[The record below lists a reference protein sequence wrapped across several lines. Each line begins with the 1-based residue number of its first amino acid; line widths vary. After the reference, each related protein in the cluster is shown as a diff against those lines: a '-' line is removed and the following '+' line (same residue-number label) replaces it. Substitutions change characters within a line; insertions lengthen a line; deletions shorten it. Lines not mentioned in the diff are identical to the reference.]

1 MTGVPYAGRLPG
13 ALHLAVSPEIDMTPI
28 ASTFGL
34 GSQFDDF
41 LFAAIGDD
49 LNGMPLSVVSV
60 LARVDLDPWQEAAI
74 LAALPE
80 ELATQRL
87 TAVLAGLPERT
98 LQRTSPAGTA
108 VRLIA
113 LLPSRTNANT
123 RLIAQKLGAAAAAH
137 CRAPL
142 NPILITIY
150 LILSLGIQFFV
161 ARRYLAVRTDAVH
174 VSAAPALPTQTP
186 PATSDK

>member
-1 MTGVPYAGRLPG
+1 MAP
-13 ALHLAVSPEIDMTPI
+13 M
-28 ASTFGL
+28 ASVLGL
-34 GSQFDDF
+34 GSEFDDF

-113 LLPSRTNANT
+113 LLPNANT
-123 RLIAQKLGAAAAAH
+123 HPTQQKSGAASAAH
-137 CRAPL
+137 PRSHL

-150 LILSLGIQFFV
+150 LILSLSIQIFGP
-161 ARRYLAVRTDAVH
+161 RLDLALRTNTVH
-174 VSAAPALPTQTP
+174 VSAAPTVPSQTP

>member
-1 MTGVPYAGRLPG
+1 
-13 ALHLAVSPEIDMTPI
+13 MTPI

-60 LARVDLDPWQEAAI
+60 LARADLDPWQEAAI

-123 RLIAQKLGAAAAAH
+123 RLTAQKLGATSAVD
-137 CRAPL
+137 RRTPL

-161 ARRYLAVRTDAVH
+161 ARLYLPVRTDAVH
-174 VSAAPALPTQTP
+174 VSAAPSLPTQTP

>member
-1 MTGVPYAGRLPG
+1 MIPL
-13 ALHLAVSPEIDMTPI
+13 

-34 GSQFDDF
+34 GSEFDDF

-60 LARVDLDPWQEAAI
+60 LARVDLDPWEEAAI

-87 TAVLAGLPERT
+87 AALLAALPERT
-98 LQRTSPAGTA
+98 LQRTSAPSMA

-113 LLPSRTNANT
+113 LLPPRTNANT
-123 RLIAQKLGAAAAAH
+123 RPTEQKSGAASAAH
-137 CRAPL
+137 PWSFL

-150 LILSLGIQFFV
+150 LILSLVIQCFV
-161 ARRYLAVRTDAVH
+161 ARRDLTAAVPTNTIH
-174 VSAAPALPTQTP
+174 VSAAPTLPSRAP